1 MSAAK
6 FCAAYSKDRYVK
18 CHVLQNT
25 PIPVPAGVEV
35 KLTGRKIAIKGK
47 KGELT
52 LDISNDVK
60 AEVADGKIV
69 LQKASESRTAR
80 AMWGTTSALIKSM
93 LKGVTDGYTERLL
106 IEGVGFRAAL
116 QGKDLVLQLGFS
128 HEVRYKVPT
137 GIEIKV
143 PKQTEIEI
151 SGIDKQKVGQVAAEI
166 FLMKRPEPYKGKGIN
181 YEGRRIIRKEGK
193 KK

>member
-1 MSAAK
+1 MSRIAK
-6 FCAAYSKDRYVK
+6 
-18 CHVLQNT
+18 H

-35 KLTGRKIAIKGK
+35 KISGKKVSVKGK
-47 KGELT
+47 KGELS

-69 LQKASESRTAR
+69 LKKTSESRTAR

-93 LKGVTDGYTERLL
+93 LKGVTEGYTKRLV

-116 QGKDLVLQLGFS
+116 QGKDLVLQIGYS

-137 GIEIKV
+137 GIEVKV

-151 SGIDKQKVGQVAAEI
+151 SGIDKQKVGQVAAELY
-166 FLMKRPEPYKGKGIN
+166 LMKRPEPYKGKGIN
-181 YEGRRIIRKEGK
+181 YEGRRILRKEGK